1 MRSPVWPVSSRLS
14 SKPHRFASASRFASV
29 VEDLEGNIA
38 MPNPKRRHSK
48 QRTAKRRSHDFLT
61 PPGLSECPNCHERKL
76 PHRACGKCGEYK
88 GRAVLATK
96 EAS

>member
-1 MRSPVWPVSSRLS
+1 MLRRLRNAWPRSAIER
-14 SKPHRFASASRFASV
+14 
-29 VEDLEGNIA
+29 DTA

-61 PPGLSECPNCHERKL
+61 PTGLSECPNCHERKL
-76 PHRACGKCGEYK
+76 PHRVCRKCGTYK
-88 GRAVLATK
+88 GREVLTVK